1 MNIIESESGKGTLPQ
16 NPQCRW
22 SCRDGSHG
30 LPQSISQPLA
40 CAEPTKMN
48 YHDSHA
54 ICRCLPLTCFNTP
67 LYQHCLIKKGR
78 VAQSLLSSTE
88 DILLLESPCLLVGPF
103 VPIFDMHHTCMHHRY
118 MLHTYRH
125 TASYS

>member
-22 SCRDGSHG
+22 SCRYGSRG
-30 LPQSISQPLA
+30 LPQNTSPSLA

-48 YHDSHA
+48 YHDSLA
-54 ICRCLPLTCFNTP
+54 ICRCLPLTCFFNTP

-78 VAQSLLSSTE
+78 VAQSQLYSTE
-88 DILLLESPCLLVGPF
+88 DLS
-103 VPIFDMHHTCMHHRY
+103 
-118 MLHTYRH
+118 
-125 TASYS
+125 